1 MGPIERERLDGDP
14 AAPSADTAIDT
25 LVRVLATLRRRWL
38 IVVAT
43 TVLTVSLA
51 ALMISVVQPQWRAEA
66 TLVINLSGPEVLDK
80 VKGVNQ
86 EDDAT
91 AYLQYYET
99 QREIISSRSVSSAAL
114 DRLALADDPVFLGVD
129 DIRDPDEQATAAAEV
144 DPVERLQEIVRVQ
157 EVIGSRVVRIQA
169 VYPDP
174 DLAAEI
180 ANTVVTSYLR
190 YIETLR
196 EDTGTVAKDNLESE
210 RAHAREQ
217 LREAEKALDAFKEAN
232 QITSIALADRQNLI
246 TQNVITL
253 SAKAKDAQALRFS
266 AENTYEQAK
275 KLHAM
280 GTLAGVGT
288 LMTASERVS
297 FDQLLTQHV
306 EAEAEFA
313 QINVRYGERHPEWK
327 GAKERLDLVDRRIKE
342 ESDGLLATLESRYK
356 AALATERQLGAA
368 VQAEQKK
375 ALELGRL
382 EPRYRELERDATDA
396 AETYRVLSRRDTEI
410 GLTNRV
416 EARPPVKILDTA
428 TAPTEPVYPRK
439 LLLLGA
445 ALALGLGLGSVLAIG
460 VDRRDTRIRG
470 LPDLERI
477 IASSGLPVL
486 GQLPLL
492 ESDPQLGVGNLRAQ
506 RRQRDLYTHFFP
518 QSMMAERCRGVRTS
532 VTFALGDVESPVLLV
547 TSPASAEGKSSTAM
561 NLALSFCQTGKNVV
575 LVDADMRRPR
585 LHQVFPPPV
594 DREDVGFASVL
605 AGKATL
611 DEALVVGGIEEG
623 PRELSVLG
631 CGALPQT
638 PAELLDSPQCRRVI
652 EGLRERFDVVIFD
665 TPPILPVIDPLVLA
679 RRVHGVILVARCQS
693 TSRMAVQRSLSLLQQ
708 RDTNLLGVVL
718 NEVDP
723 RTEHGKYSSEYYT
736 YRSHEPA
743 AQEG

>member
-1 MGPIERERLDGDP
+1 MDRERPEGDP
-14 AAPSADTAIDT
+14 TAPSADTALETII
-25 LVRVLATLRRRWL
+25 RVLAILRRRWL

-43 TVLTVSLA
+43 TVLLVALA
-51 ALMISVVQPQWRAEA
+51 ALLVSVMQPVWRAQA

-86 EDDAT
+86 EDNT
-91 AYLQYYET
+91 TVYLNYYET
-99 QREIISSRSVSSAAL
+99 QREIISSRSVSAAAL
-114 DRLALADDPVFLGVD
+114 DQLALADDPVFLGVD
-129 DIRDPDEQATAAAEV
+129 DIRDPDERAAAAAAI

-157 EVIGSRVVRIQA
+157 EVINSRVVRIQA
-169 VYPDP
+169 LYPDP

-180 ANTVVTSYLR
+180 ANTVATAYLE
-190 YIETLR
+190 YVETLR

-210 RAHAREQ
+210 RDRARLE
-217 LREAEKALDAFKEAN
+217 LSEAEKALDAFKEEHE
-232 QITSIALADRQNLI
+232 ITSIALADRQNLI

-253 SAKAKDAQALRFS
+253 SAKAKDAQAKRFE

-288 LMTASERVS
+288 LMTAGERVS

-313 QINVRYGERHPEWK
+313 RINVRYGERHPEWR

-356 AALATERQLGAA
+356 AELATERQLNAA

-382 EPRYRELERDATDA
+382 EPRYRELERDAADA

-416 EARPPVKILDTA
+416 ESRPPVKILDTA
-428 TAPTEPVYPRK
+428 TPPAEPIRPRK

-445 ALALGLGLGSVLAIG
+445 ALALGLGLGGVLAVG
-460 VDRRDTRIRG
+460 VDLRDNRIRG

-477 IASSGLPVL
+477 IAGSGLPVL

-518 QSMMAERCRGVRTS
+518 QSMMAERCRGIRTS
-532 VTFALGDVESPVLLV
+532 ISFAIGDIETPVLLV

-561 NLALSFCQTGKNVV
+561 NLALSFCQTGKRVV

-594 DREDVGFASVL
+594 DREGVGFASVL
-605 AGKATL
+605 AGTATL
-611 DEALVVGGIEEG
+611 DEALVVGGIDEG
-623 PRELSVLG
+623 PEQLSVLG
-631 CGALPQT
+631 CGALPDT
-638 PAELLDSPQCRRVI
+638 PAELLDTPQCRRVI

-665 TPPILPVIDPLVLA
+665 TPPVLPVIDPLVLA
-679 RRVHGVILVARCQS
+679 RRVDGVILVARCQA
-693 TSRMAVQRSLSLLQQ
+693 TSRVAVQRSLTLLQQ
-708 RDTNLLGVVL
+708 RDTNLLGLVL
-718 NEVDP
+718 NEVNP
-723 RTEHGKYSSEYYT
+723 RSEHGKYSSEYYT

-743 AQEG
+743 TQQG